1 MNIFTVKNV
10 QMCVLIFFVH
20 FEFVRG
26 FIVKHFEENG
36 GFKATVLRAEKI
48 SLSSANFCNAKK
60 CTGNVETVTFR
71 K

>member
-1 MNIFTVKNV
+1 MNIFTVKKCTDVCFN
-10 QMCVLIFFVH
+10 IFVH